1 MKEKDD
7 NQQKN
12 QQKKRPKN
20 HQKRVISLQ
29 EHRSAEHSLNRE
41 KIQAAL
47 VMAYELLD
55 NNQSIQ
61 LTRQLNKI
69 ERALETGE
77 EIGLILSLCE
87 IYSEMGAYERA
98 DEWLMKALDRLV
110 RQSEAAEKNHA
121 FQEEWLDHAREMMF
135 RGLLIR
141 NEGFVSKVYR
151 QLKWTN
157 QHPELAYL
165 AGVAAFNREKYQ
177 MAARIWNQ
185 AFQMSQE
192 KHFLQLQEV
201 AAMVSMD
208 EIPPFTV
215 NFGADLLVQEFFA
228 TGDMTSLDLTE
239 DVEKAVAVGGGKLVF
254 LVTLFD
260 EDTTEEEKE
269 LLLVMMLDYAGEW
282 AEALIRRLQKMGRFS
297 QTFRVRLDALLD
309 EGQAGLP
316 GRLPTSLPLA
326 YDPHTLEEWYAN
338 ELGEHNAGFLALE
351 EHNRQAVV
359 DKHLPKKLT
368 LKRGLKNMPV
378 DWLRIMCSIHDL
390 EENLNRSSLETQLE
404 QCLLNREHLLQT
416 LYFLEEDEWD
426 VLQYLL
432 NHQGTK
438 EVAAMEQQFG
448 AMEGDGYYWIGEQG
462 PASALGRL
470 WLKGLLMVGTRT
482 ENQQSKAM
490 AVVPQDLWEGLVS
503 LWPQAE
509 KQRQRPAGAP
519 DESLSIAYLRAATN
533 LYGVVTKEKLTEIYN
548 THHETTLDAGYW
560 QRYQQRRNDIF
571 SWYKGH
577 FVSNDVILEDC
588 FETLLLDQQGKPH
601 YLPDK
606 KTFLKYQD
614 DEYVEQTKPLQKLK
628 RCLERNFH
636 IPKKNLLVICEEIG
650 FSARVVDTPV
660 ELVEELDDFGVRLD
674 EPALHQEVTGILV
687 EVMNHSRRW
696 ENCGHTPNEIF
707 QQHHPE
713 QAQTAS
719 EEKKVK
725 VGRNEPCPCGSG
737 KKYKRCCLDK
747 DNSRRGM

>member
-12 QQKKRPKN
+12 QQKNQPKN
-20 HQKRVISLQ
+20 HQERVISLQ
-29 EHRSAEHSLNRE
+29 AHRSAEHSLNRE
-41 KIQAAL
+41 KIQAAM
-47 VMAYELLD
+47 VKAYEFLD
-55 NNQSIQ
+55 SNQSIK
-61 LTRQLNKI
+61 LTSELRKI

-87 IYSEMGAYERA
+87 IYSEMEAYERV
-98 DEWLMKALDRLV
+98 DEWLKEALDRLV
-110 RQSEAAEKNHA
+110 RQSEEAAKNHT

-135 RGLLIR
+135 RGLLI
-141 NEGFVSKVYR
+141 NHNDFVSQVYR

-157 QHPELAYL
+157 HHPEFAYL

-177 MAARIWNQ
+177 MAARNWNE
-185 AFQMSQE
+185 AFQVSQE

-201 AAMVSMD
+201 AAMVSRD
-208 EIPPFTV
+208 EIPPFTL

-228 TGDMTSLDLTE
+228 TADMESLDLTE
-239 DVEKAVAVGGGKLVF
+239 DLEKAVVVGGGKLVF
-254 LVTLFD
+254 LVMLFD

-269 LLLVMMLDYAGEW
+269 MLLAMMLEYTGDW
-282 AEALIRRLQKMGRFS
+282 AEELIRRLQKMGRFS
-297 QTFRVRLDALLD
+297 QTFRQRMGTLLD
-309 EGQAGLP
+309 EGQVNLP
-316 GRLPTSLPLA
+316 GRLPTSLPPS
-326 YDPHTLEEWYAN
+326 YDPHTLDEWYAN
-338 ELGEHNAGFLALE
+338 ELGEHNAGFRAAE
-351 EHNRQAVV
+351 EHNRQSVME
-359 DKHLPKKLT
+359 KNLPKKLT

-378 DWLRIMCSIHDL
+378 DWLRLMCSIHGL
-390 EENLNRSSLETQLE
+390 EEDLNRSSLEAQLE
-404 QCLLNREHLLQT
+404 QYLLNREHLLQT
-416 LYFLEEDEWD
+416 LFFLEEDEWV
-426 VLQYLL
+426 VLQCLL
-432 NHQGTK
+432 KYQGTK
-438 EVAAMEQQFG
+438 EVAAMEHQFG
-448 AMEGDGYYWIGEQG
+448 AMEGDGYYWIYGQG
-462 PASALGRL
+462 PVSALGRL
-470 WLKGLLMVGTRT
+470 WLKGLLMVGSRK

-490 AVVPQDLWEGLVS
+490 VVVPQDLWEGLVS

-509 KQRQRPAGAP
+509 KQRLRPAGAP
-519 DESLSIAYLRAATN
+519 DESLSIAYLKAATN

-548 THHETTLDAGYW
+548 THHKEPLDTGYW
-560 QRYQQRRNDIF
+560 LRYQQRRNEVF
-571 SWYKGH
+571 SWYRGH

-601 YLPDK
+601 YLPEK

-614 DEYVEQTKPLQKLK
+614 DEYLEQTKPLQKLK

-650 FSARVVDTPV
+650 FSARAVDTPA
-660 ELVEELDDFGVRLD
+660 ELVEELDAFGVRLD
-674 EPALHQEVTGILV
+674 EPALLQEVSGILV

-707 QQHHPE
+707 QQQHPE
-713 QAQTAS
+713 QVKTAS

-747 DNSRRGM
+747 EKN